1 MVAKRFVR
9 AGEQLELVEV
19 ARFPLRRRG
28 PGGKRAGAGRKRAP
42 GVRPSVPH
50 RVRPL
55 HDGRH
60 PVLITLRARRGVGLP
75 SLRRQSVS
83 AVLREVL
90 CRQSRRFYAKVF
102 HVVEHTIQDD
112 HLHLIVEATG
122 VVETGRTDAPE
133 SLSLGMRGLVISL
146 ARQLNKLLGRRG
158 KVWGDRWHGRELGSP
173 SEVRGALVY
182 VFRNL
187 ARHGARLFG
196 DGIVDALSSAPRFT
210 GWSRPVMR
218 SPFADE
224 EPWPSALPRTWILEK
239 GWRLLGL
246 LDPHEARRR
255 GR

>member
-1 MVAKRFVR
+1 VARKARVR
-9 AGEQLELVEV
+9 VGEQLELADL
-19 ARFPLRRRG
+19 ARFPLRRPGRG
-28 PGGKRAGAGRKRAP
+28 GARTGARRKRAP
-42 GVRPSVPH
+42 GVRSSVPH
-50 RVRPL
+50 CVRPL

-60 PVLITLRARRGVGLP
+60 PVLVTLRVRARAGLP

-90 CRQSRRFYAKVF
+90 RRQSRRFYAKVF
-102 HVVEHTIQDD
+102 HVIEHTIQDD

-122 VVETGRTDAPE
+122 VVETGRADAPE
-133 SLSLGMRGLVISL
+133 SLGLGMRGLVISL

-173 SEVRGALVY
+173 SEVRNALVY

-187 ARHGARLFG
+187 ARHGARMFG
-196 DGIVDALSSAPRFT
+196 DGIVDAFSSAPRFN
-210 GWSRPVMR
+210 GWSRPVMS
-218 SPFADE
+218 SPFDDHTL
-224 EPWPSALPRTWILEK
+224 WPPALPRTWMLEK

-246 LDPHEARRR
+246 LDPNEARRR